1 MAIVLPSLLPPSNK
15 KQEYNAVILPVNT
28 FFAPLRFSVYNALVK
43 NRSPTQTATAFSL
56 DRGLYEAMENA
67 RKSLHMSRSN
77 FVRMCLAKELSGMG
91 MLNAEAPVRLVA
103 ESRPTYDAT
112 ATKPRDATGRK

>member
-1 MAIVLPSLLPPSNK
+1 M
-15 KQEYNAVILPVNT
+15 
-28 FFAPLRFSVYNALVK
+28 YNALVK

-56 DRGLYEAMENA
+56 DRELYEAMENA

-91 MLNAEAPVRLVA
+91 MLNAGAPVRLVA
-103 ESRPTYDAT
+103 ESRPTYDT
-112 ATKPRDATGRK
+112 ATPKTRDAAGKK